1 MSSYHTENHQI
12 GPFKICNEH
21 RLWANSWFRSFI

>member
-12 GPFKICNEH
+12 GP
-21 RLWANSWFRSFI
+21 